1 MNKIAT
7 DAADQL
13 RKYTTNFGTAW
24 FLINIFFRIGLHQ
37 FVPKVY
43 ADDLKEFSVSW
54 VIMIFHVAIFAL
66 QAERKKNQIV
76 ITTGFLAILPVR
88 I

>member
-43 ADDLKEFSVSW
+43 ADDLKEFSVSQ
-54 VIMIFHVAIFAL
+54 IFSISIFYDLFFL
-66 QAERKKNQIV
+66 QVEQKKN
-76 ITTGFLAILPVR
+76 R
-88 I
+88 IN